1 MAACDEVKNE
11 LSSCQDFTKCPICL
25 DEFKSPKCLLCSH
38 SFCCECLSAHIQ
50 SSCKSKMAP
59 VGFHCP
65 LCRDFIPSEN
75 ISVTPSNW
83 ENDFPTNDKVSKI
96 AKITGDKLCDTCK
109 REGEEDEA
117 KQYCLMCEDKLCDMC
132 VKFHRRFNF
141 TKDHKLFLLEEL
153 KKTPIVTEAVRSCLA
168 HSEENIKYYCEYH
181 SLPCCAT
188 CVCTAH
194 KECNDIKNVSEIA
207 EELRTKDLNNFCGEI
222 GDIETE
228 LTVIKVNVVK
238 NISDI
243 KEKSVELC
251 ERAEM
256 LYAKILQHQLNIST
270 NCQRRAKNACKV

>member
-1 MAACDEVKNE
+1 
-11 LSSCQDFTKCPICL
+11 
-25 DEFKSPKCLLCSH
+25 
-38 SFCCECLSAHIQ
+38 
-50 SSCKSKMAP
+50 
-59 VGFHCP
+59 
-65 LCRDFIPSEN
+65 
-75 ISVTPSNW
+75 
-83 ENDFPTNDKVSKI
+83 
-96 AKITGDKLCDTCK
+96 
-109 REGEEDEA
+109 
-117 KQYCLMCEDKLCDMC
+117 MCEDKLCDMC

-207 EELRTKDLNNFCGEI
+207 EELRTKDFNNFCCEI
-222 GDIETE
+222 GDLETE
-228 LTVIKVNVVK
+228 LTVIIVNVVK

-243 KEKSVELC
+243 EEKSVRNVPKC
-251 ERAEM
+251 CM
-256 LYAKILQHQLNIST
+256 QKFFNILKSRKLNVST